1 VTKFSQATVCI
12 NFELKVQV
20 VISWSWR

>member
-1 VTKFSQATVCI
+1 VTKFSQATICI

-20 VISWSWR
+20 VIS